1 MNEVCEFRD
10 LIVKKAISKN
20 LDIIGDA
27 SLVHG
32 IATSFSKREFFDFHY
47 DVFDIYEY
55 HNEVYKYMEEL
66 ELSIIVALENNI
78 YNHKK
83 LSLEDIRDGIFYVK
97 TVDDNKFSNIRVF
110 NKIKYLKENW
120 HGRRKYC

>member
-1 MNEVCEFRD
+1 
-10 LIVKKAISKN
+10 
-20 LDIIGDA
+20 
-27 SLVHG
+27 
-32 IATSFSKREFFDFHY
+32 
-47 DVFDIYEY
+47 
-55 HNEVYKYMEEL
+55 MEEL

-110 NKIKYLKENW
+110 NKIKYLKEN
-120 HGRRKYC
+120 

>member
-1 MNEVCEFRD
+1 MNEVYEFRD

-20 LDIIGDA
+20 LEIIGDA

-32 IATSFSKREFFDFHY
+32 IATNFSKREFFDFHY
-47 DVFDIYEY
+47 DIFDIYEY

-66 ELSIIVALENNI
+66 ELSIIVALENNR

-97 TVDDNKFSNIRVF
+97 TVDNNKFSNSGIF
-110 NKIKYLKENW
+110 SKIKYLKEN
-120 HGRRKYC
+120 